1 MKYKGFTFLVVLFF
15 FHWTIGQELNCTV
28 TVNSDRMTDVNPQ
41 IFKNLERQVAEFLNN
56 TKWTDIEYQQHEKIA
71 CNFFINVS
79 EFKNNNMAAT
89 IQVQSSRAIFN
100 STYSSPIININD
112 KDFNFRY
119 LEFEQLVFD
128 QNSFNSNLTSV
139 LAFYANII
147 IGLEMDSLSELGGS
161 KYLDSAAN
169 IMNVAQSSGFK
180 GWTQAEGNNTNRFF
194 LITDILSN
202 TFTPYRKAL
211 YEYHFNG
218 LDIMSEDIQKGKGN
232 VIEAI
237 KTLSDIHKVRPNS
250 FLMRTFFDAKT
261 DEIVSIFSGGP
272 RVDIVPL
279 NEILNRISPLNS
291 VNWNKIR

>member
-1 MKYKGFTFLVVLFF
+1 MKCKGFAFMFVLFIF
-15 FHWTIGQELNCTV
+15 QWTIGQELNCTV

-211 YEYHFNG
+211 YEYHFKG
-218 LDIMSEDIQKGKGN
+218 LDIMSEDIQKAKEN
-232 VIEAI
+232 LISAI
-237 KTLSDIHKVRPNS
+237 TTLSDIHKVRPNS

-261 DEIVSIFSGGP
+261 DEIVSVFSGGP
-272 RVDIVPL
+272 RVDVVSL
-279 NEILNRISPLNS
+279 NETLNRISPLNS